1 MEQII
6 SKARQAASG
15 AYAKYSLFRVG
26 AAIKAKNGQIITGCN
41 IENVSY
47 GLTMCAE
54 RVAVYKAISEGISEF
69 ETLVI
74 YTPTLVPTP
83 PCGACR
89 QVLAEFSRD
98 LDIVCTCD
106 SEKVLST
113 KLSALLPHSEIPLK
127 G

>member
-6 SKARQAASG
+6 NKARQAALG

-26 AAIKAKNGQIITGCN
+26 AAILAKNGQIITGCN

-74 YTPTLVPTP
+74 YTPTLIPTP

-89 QVLAEFSRD
+89 QVLAEFSRE
-98 LDIVCTCD
+98 LDILCICD
-106 SEKVLST
+106 SEEVIST
-113 KLSALLPHSEIPLK
+113 KLSLLLPHSEIPLK
-127 G
+127 E